1 MDGIELIRELS
12 KNSFDG
18 VVLVLSN
25 YTDFELV
32 REALTAGALDYI
44 IKVNLDSAI
53 LQQQLAKA
61 ANKLDSLRQNK
72 KQEIEKGRL
81 IEKSK
86 RIMQNDQMM
95 KLFNNPDL
103 TQNDLEI
110 LDNITTCEKD
120 CLIWIIDVYLNP
132 GSNEKKLVNL
142 PMDGIIDLLQAIFEQ
157 IDVTVLPMSYE
168 EILCLIP
175 LPKSE
180 HSYELIENKIEQITR
195 QFQMYFDLQTISIVP
210 HSSNNLK
217 EAYAQ
222 YQLCRSKT
230 EILFYGAKPHN
241 CETRVN

>member
-1 MDGIELIRELS
+1 MPQMDGIELIRELS

-120 CLIWIIDVYLNP
+120 CLIWIIDVYLKP
-132 GSNEKKLVNL
+132 GSNEKKA
-142 PMDGIIDLLQAIFEQ
+142 G
-157 IDVTVLPMSYE
+157 
-168 EILCLIP
+168 
-175 LPKSE
+175 
-180 HSYELIENKIEQITR
+180 
-195 QFQMYFDLQTISIVP
+195 
-210 HSSNNLK
+210 
-217 EAYAQ
+217 
-222 YQLCRSKT
+222 
-230 EILFYGAKPHN
+230 
-241 CETRVN
+241 

>member
-1 MDGIELIRELS
+1 LKIIRQKEIDIIITDLKMPQMDGIELIRELS

-120 CLIWIIDVYLNP
+120 CLIWIIDVYLKP
-132 GSNEKKLVNL
+132 GSNEKKA
-142 PMDGIIDLLQAIFEQ
+142 G
-157 IDVTVLPMSYE
+157 
-168 EILCLIP
+168 
-175 LPKSE
+175 
-180 HSYELIENKIEQITR
+180 
-195 QFQMYFDLQTISIVP
+195 
-210 HSSNNLK
+210 
-217 EAYAQ
+217 
-222 YQLCRSKT
+222 
-230 EILFYGAKPHN
+230 
-241 CETRVN
+241 